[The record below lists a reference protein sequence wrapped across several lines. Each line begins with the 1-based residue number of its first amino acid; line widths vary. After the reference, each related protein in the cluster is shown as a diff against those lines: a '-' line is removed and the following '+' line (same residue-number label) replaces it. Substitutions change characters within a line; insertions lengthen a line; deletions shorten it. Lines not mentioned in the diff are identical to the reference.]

1 VLEHRAWLVARV
13 SGVIAAAIGLLLPLH
28 AQDKDKP
35 DVPRFRV
42 GVDAVRIDA
51 VVTDRDGRIVTDLTA
66 ADFDVKQ
73 DGKRQAVTF
82 AQFMPIQG
90 ADAVAEPAPSAG
102 RRESTPPAGPPA
114 VVPAAPLLKREDVQ
128 RTFALVIDDL
138 GLSVES
144 LQNARRAL
152 HAFVDRDL
160 RPTDLAAVVRTGG
173 SAGALQ
179 PFTTDHRVLH
189 AAIDA
194 LRWNGA
200 SRSGVEPF
208 TPVNIYAASDEHS
221 DLADPTDFKLVDQIR
236 GSMLAGGT
244 LGALNLVVRGARDL
258 PGRKAI
264 VFVSEGF
271 QMMTPELTGPAS
283 GNKEP
288 NARVRLALDAV
299 VDQATRAGVVIYSLD
314 CRGLQSA
321 GLQAADN
328 IKFAGTDPGQ
338 MEALVRSKA
347 LERLEFNRDTQ
358 EGMAYLAEQT
368 GGFAVLNNNDLANGL
383 GRITNDV
390 RGYYVVGY
398 VPRDGTFARPGQKP
412 QSHKISIDVNR
423 PGLRV
428 KTRKAFVGVSD
439 PPDSAA
445 PETPAQQ
452 LVHAATSPFA
462 ATDIALHATT
472 LPGYSR
478 AQGMFVR
485 TLLHIDARALTFVDG
500 EGGKHTAAAD
510 VLGMV
515 FDQEGTEVAHLS
527 TGFAVALTADG
538 AADALREGL
547 AYTLRI
553 PIRRSGAYQ
562 VRFAVRDQKSGAM
575 GSAGEF
581 VQMADI
587 AGGTFALSGIAL
599 RPDEGSVAKASGMDL
614 LTPAQAIGSY
624 PAGSR
629 LSYAYEIYNASESV
643 RAAMS
648 VWRGAERIFAA
659 PPDTLVRP
667 AGADLPFAAA
677 GSFRVGGLA
686 PGSYI
691 LQIAAVTSDPAH
703 VGRSRTAV
711 QQIAFDVQ

>member
-1 VLEHRAWLVARV
+1 VVGRRASFVAK
-13 SGVIAAAIGLLLPLH
+13 STGVIVAAMLLRSPVS
-28 AQDKDKP
+28 AQDKP

-66 ADFDVKQ
+66 ADFDVRQ
-73 DGKRQAVTF
+73 DGKHQAVTF
-82 AQFMPIQG
+82 AQFVP
-90 ADAVAEPAPSAG
+90 VARGSDPAPA
-102 RRESTPPAGPPA
+102 A
-114 VVPAAPLLKREDVQ
+114 VPAARGESIVHAELPASPPIKREDVQ

-160 RPTDLAAVVRTGG
+160 GPTDLAALVRTGG

-194 LRWNGA
+194 VRWNGS
-200 SRSGVEPF
+200 SRSGVEAF
-208 TPVNIYAASDEHS
+208 TQVNVYAGADEHS
-221 DLADPTDFKLVDQIR
+221 DLPDPTDFTLIDQIR
-236 GSMLAGGT
+236 GSMSAAGT

-264 VFVSEGF
+264 IFVSEGF
-271 QMMTPELTGPAS
+271 RLMVSELTGPDS
-283 GNKEP
+283 EKQP
-288 NARVRLALDAV
+288 DARLRIALDRV

-314 CRGLQSA
+314 CRGLQTA

-328 IKFAGTDPGQ
+328 LTFGGTDPGQ
-338 MEALVRSKA
+338 MEALVRAKA
-347 LERLEFNRDTQ
+347 LERSEFNRDTQ
-358 EGMAYLAEQT
+358 EGLAYLAEQT
-368 GGFAVLNNNDLANGL
+368 GGFAVLNNNDLARGL

-390 RGYYVVGY
+390 RSYYVIGY

-412 QSHKISIDVNR
+412 QSHKISIDVKR

-439 PPDSAA
+439 PPDAAA

-462 ATDIALHATT
+462 ATAVALHATT

-485 TLLHIDARALTFVDG
+485 TLLHIDASALTFVDG
-500 EGGKHTAAAD
+500 EGGKHAAAAD

-515 FDQEGTEVAHLS
+515 FDQEGNEVAHLS
-527 TGFAVALTADG
+527 TGFAVALTTD
-538 AADALREGL
+538 AAAGALREGL

-562 VRFAVRDQKSGAM
+562 VRFAVRDQSSGAI

-581 VQMADI
+581 VQVADI
-587 AGGTFALSGIAL
+587 PGGAFALSGISL
-599 RPDEGSVAKASGMDL
+599 RPDDGSVARSGGPEL
-614 LTPAQAIGSY
+614 LAMTPAQAMGRY
-624 PAGSR
+624 AAGSR
-629 LSYAYEIYNASESV
+629 LSYAYEIYNAS
-643 RAAMS
+643 AAVQATMS
-648 VWRGAERIFAA
+648 VWRGTERIFAA
-659 PPDTLVRP
+659 PADTLVRP
-667 AGADLPFAAA
+667 AGADALFAAA
-677 GSFRVGGLA
+677 GRFSLGSAR
-686 PGSYI
+686 PGSYV
-691 LQIAAVTSDPAH
+691 LQISAVTSDPQH
-703 VGRSRTAV
+703 PGRSRTAV
-711 QQIAFDVQ
+711 QRMAFDVQ